1 MNTARKLTILVLILL
16 AICGIAALLLGGF
29 MPVFSIAFGL
39 LFVYYGL
46 IYLLIRC
53 LKNKRRYAYMVYILM
68 ALPILW
74 AIADLEGFFNFL
86 LEGIHLDMK

>member
-46 IYLLIRC
+46 IYLLIRI
-53 LKNKRRYAYMVYILM
+53 LKNKQQYKYVVGLFFI
-68 ALPILW
+68 LPILW
-74 AIADLEGFFNFL
+74 AIIDLEGLFDFL
-86 LEGIHLDMK
+86 LEGIHLDLK